1 MSSHGCV
8 QSNVYTAAVT
18 YIHLATLSDWK
29 YTLQASEVKTFP
41 ARLSCRSL
49 LCLLFIF
56 RPHLCPPVLCA
67 SNPPDWGEDIGL
79 SMSWRSTFGQMRE
92 EEIVPNGWSQVGPL
106 WSKRWLGGRNTE
118 ETSRPKENIKQ
129 QTGVTYLWFM
139 DWQMLEDHFNS
150 NMRRPWYETKTWSC
164 RVKNNF
170 HFLKIVG
177 WVKQWQLLLSG
188 PIKEF
193 PRSAR
198 S

>member
-56 RPHLCPPVLCA
+56 RPHLCHPVLCA

-129 QTGVTYLWFM
+129 QTGVVAYLWFM
-139 DWQMLEDHFNS
+139 DWQCKIFCQRSKFLHFLS
-150 NMRRPWYETKTWSC
+150 FFVFFPTKTVEIRWNWGYKIFS
-164 RVKNNF
+164 
-170 HFLKIVG
+170 LKIRRCKFLDKFHVCLC
-177 WVKQWQLLLSG
+177 WN
-188 PIKEF
+188 
-193 PRSAR
+193 
-198 S
+198 